1 MKTSSMSIINL
12 PIHFSYKLG
21 LIDKSSAGGNANS
34 FTHFKL
40 ARYKPNDMK
49 SKKKNSVQNRRAHT
63 LENHNEVNSSILTYQ
78 KS

>member
-1 MKTSSMSIINL
+1 MQTSSMSIINL
-12 PIHFSYKLG
+12 SIHLCYELG

-49 SKKKNSVQNRRAHT
+49 SKKKIPVQNRRTHT
-63 LENHNEVNSSILTYQ
+63 LEDHNEVNSSILTYQ